1 MKKYLLLSL
10 LFLSLAACKNKKEDL
25 PFSYHISAE
34 ANKQLKGEVLL
45 AGTGHPCYNDLQVTE
60 DYYVLLDAYGDTL
73 LYVYNKKDLSLSR
86 IGLNKEEKSPFLPP
100 YIVKYDYRNKD
111 KKNQLTIWDNKAFTS
126 SVYDLDRLDSLSHLS
141 GSTSRLHTDQ
151 VYSRFCVIT
160 EKEIYGIPL
169 TTGKKDVGFYSF
181 NPRAGYYYV
190 PAFPV
195 MIGADKA
202 FMRSNIYAPVL
213 GVNEER
219 GRIVA
224 PMRYINTINLYD
236 LNCDRIRSV
245 TFGQDLIFPVLSE
258 SDGSHDMEASTKCFI
273 DVTSSDRYIYCL
285 FDGTND
291 YSSRSLI
298 VVLDWEG
305 RHIQTLQADRNL
317 RHIVLDT
324 DGTHLLALSGNQ
336 TGIRDLIRYKL
347 HTR

>member
-10 LFLSLAACKNKKEDL
+10 LFILVISCKDKKEDL

-34 ANKQLKGEVLL
+34 VNKQLTGKVLL
-45 AGTGHPCYNDLQVTE
+45 AGENNPCYNDLQVTE

-73 LYVYNKKDLSLSR
+73 LYVYSKKDLSLVS
-86 IGLNKEEKSPFLPP
+86 IGLNKEEKNPFLPP

-111 KKNQLTIWDNKAFTS
+111 KKNHLTIWDNKAFYS
-126 SVYDLDRLDSLSHLS
+126 SIYDLDRLDLSSNLS
-141 GSTSRLHTDQ
+141 GNTTRLHIDQ

-160 EKEIYGIPL
+160 EKDIYGVPL
-169 TTGKKDVGFYSF
+169 TTEKKDVGFYSF

-213 GVNEER
+213 CVNEKKD
-219 GRIVA
+219 RIVA
-224 PMRYINTINLYD
+224 PMRYINTINFYD
-236 LNCDRIRSV
+236 LNCDRFRSV
-245 TFGQDLIFPVLSE
+245 TLGEDLIFPVLSE
-258 SDGSHDMEASTKCFI
+258 SDGSHDAEASRKCFI
-273 DVTSSDRYIYCL
+273 DAASSDQYIYCL
-285 FDGTND
+285 FDGTHD

-305 RHIQTLQADRNL
+305 RHVETLQADRNL
-317 RHIVLDT
+317 RHIALDRE
-324 DGTHLLALSGNQ
+324 GGYLLALSGDRE
-336 TGIRDLIRYKL
+336 GIRDLVRYKL
-347 HTR
+347 